1 MHSFYSQMQGS
12 ALKGART
19 ESMKMHIC
27 SGQVLRLNESVGN
40 YVTAAPSFVLPDF
53 QFSDV
58 SENKRLTCVLVGFWK
73 ERGWPMGS
81 VC

>member
-1 MHSFYSQMQGS
+1 MQGS
-12 ALKGART
+12 TLKDART
-19 ESMKMHIC
+19 DSTEMHIL

-40 YVTAAPSFVLPDF
+40 YVTAAPFFVLPDF

-58 SENKRLTCVLVGFWK
+58 SENKRLMCVLVGYWK